1 MKPKKLF
8 GSLIERMKT
17 DKRFEIG
24 VYVVLVALIILLYAL
39 SSLDGTKA
47 EEPAG
52 GAAAQTAAQTAYE
65 TEQELEERLATVLSN
80 IRGAGKVEVM
90 ITYETGT
97 EIVPAMSVD
106 TQNSTSTGQSS
117 STTSQ
122 TESSAPATVSDSGKN
137 EPIVLTEIRPTIR
150 GVIVIAQGAADIG
163 VALDLQRAVQTVL
176 GVTPDSIEVFEMS
189 VKEE

>member
-1 MKPKKLF
+1 MKPKQLF
-8 GSLIERMKT
+8 SSLVQRMKA

-24 VYVVLVALIILLYAL
+24 VYVVLVALILLLYAL
-39 SSLDGTKA
+39 STLDSPTTA
-47 EEPAG
+47 P
-52 GAAAQTAAQTAYE
+52 AAAADQASAPASYE
-65 TEQELEERLATVLSN
+65 TELQLEQRLAATLAN
-80 IRGAGKVEVM
+80 IRGAGEVEVM

-106 TQNSTSTGQSS
+106 TQNSMSTGQAS

-122 TESSAPATVSDSGKN
+122 TESSSPATVSDSGKN
-137 EPIVLTEIRPTIR
+137 QPIVLTEIRPTIR

-176 GVTPDSIEVFEMS
+176 GVPAGSIEVFEMS
-189 VKEE
+189 MKEE

>member
-39 SSLDGTKA
+39 SSLDSKA
-47 EEPAG
+47 EEPADE
-52 GAAAQTAAQTAYE
+52 ATAQTAVQTTYE
-65 TEQELEERLATVLSN
+65 TEQELESRLATVLSN

-106 TQNSTSTGQSS
+106 SQNSTSTGQST

-122 TESSAPATVSDSGKN
+122 TESSSPATVSDSGKN

-150 GVIVIAQGAADIG
+150 GVIVIAEGAADIG

-176 GVTPDSIEVFEMS
+176 GVAADSIEVFEMS